1 MKGHLFHPPTR
12 SLPYRL
18 LLVPFFVDRS
28 SFSGLQKKARR
39 CSKLLHADLLEF
51 DDFAVIANFMGYPF
65 LLTMLEHVEGIGKKE
80 IFFLGTAGAIGTGT
94 KKPQALNVVSVTG
107 SGSLKRFTRK
117 GGLELKHLPFS
128 FLKSASAVSV
138 DIPQRESRSWVR
150 GEIGKRTAVVEME
163 LFPLRVFLGKPF
175 VALVVT
181 TEMVSA
187 SGIQPFADREAVRV
201 EFRRALGF
209 VMELIAHENGHP
221 QQAV

>member
-12 SLPYRL
+12 SLPSRL

-28 SFSGLQKKARR
+28 AFSGLREKARR
-39 CSKLLHADLLEF
+39 RSGLLHADLLEF
-51 DDFAVIANFMGYPF
+51 DDFSVITNFMGYPF
-65 LLTMLEHVEGIGKKE
+65 LLTMLEHVEGIGEKE
-80 IFFLGTAGAIGTGT
+80 IFFLGTAGAIGTGVM
-94 KKPQALNVVSVTG
+94 KPQTFHVGSVTG
-107 SGSLKRFTRK
+107 SGSLGRFTRK
-117 GGLELKHLPFS
+117 RELELKRFPLS
-128 FLKSASAVSV
+128 GLKSVCAVSV

-150 GEIGKRTAVVEME
+150 GEIGKKTAVVEME

-181 TEMVSA
+181 TDRVSA
-187 SGIQPFADREAVRV
+187 SGIRPYADREAVRA

-209 VMELIAHENGHP
+209 VMELIAHENSHP

>member
-12 SLPYRL
+12 SLPSRL

-39 CSKLLHADLLEF
+39 RSKLLHADLLEF

-65 LLTMLEHVEGIGKKE
+65 LLTLLEHVEGIGGKE
-80 IFFLGTAGAIGTGT
+80 IFFLGTAGSIGTGAM
-94 KKPQALNVVSVTG
+94 KPQTLHVVSVTG
-107 SGSLKRFTRK
+107 SGFLRRFTRK
-117 GGLELKHLPFS
+117 GRLELEHSSLSS
-128 FLKSASAVSV
+128 FKSARAVSV
-138 DIPQRESRSWVR
+138 DIPQRENRSWVR
-150 GEIGKRTAVVEME
+150 GETGKRTTVVEME

-181 TEMVSA
+181 TDRVSA
-187 SGIQPFADREAVRV
+187 SGIRPFADREAVRA

-209 VMELIAHENGHP
+209 VMEWIVNGNSHP
-221 QQAV
+221 QQAL